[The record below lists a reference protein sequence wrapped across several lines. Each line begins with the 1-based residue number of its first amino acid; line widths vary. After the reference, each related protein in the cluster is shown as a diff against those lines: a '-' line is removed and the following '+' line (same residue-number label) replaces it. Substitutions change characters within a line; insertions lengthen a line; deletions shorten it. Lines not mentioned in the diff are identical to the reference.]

1 VDGRLAADGQLPEMN
16 TSGNSTSCTTA
27 GAASELRISEA
38 TATPSAQKLAAP
50 RTSATA
56 IAGQWVGSG
65 VPKAAP
71 MPVMS
76 ATSTALTMMRW
87 ASSPRK

>member
-1 VDGRLAADGQLPEMN
+1 MYLPERKI
-16 TSGNSTSCTTA
+16 SGNRPVA
-27 GAASELRISEA
+27 RPPAR
-38 TATPSAQKLAAP
+38 P
-50 RTSATA
+50 RNCGSGRRPRRQARRNWPPQHSATA

-76 ATSTALTMMRW
+76 ATSTALTRMQW